1 MLGAT
6 HHEKAYVAPFFAFM
20 ALLLVGEIVAKLF
33 DGQAWW
39 IVAAPRYWIFPMQ
52 TVVCAAVLARYWR
65 EYEWGRARQLFFT
78 LGIAVLTF
86 ILWIAPQEWLHQPRR
101 VEGFDPWFFGNN
113 GFVTFLSIAVRFVRL
128 VVVVPLLEEIFWR
141 GFLLRYLIH
150 PDFMRVP
157 FGSFHWRSF
166 CAVAVLFA
174 IAHWGP
180 DFFPALITGA
190 LFNLVAHR
198 TRSLVC
204 CVITHAVTNLL
215 LGIYILQTRQWG
227 FW

>member
-20 ALLLVGEIVAKLF
+20 GLLLLGEITAKLF
-33 DGQAWW
+33 DGQAFWM
-39 IVAAPRYWIFPMQ
+39 VSAPRYWVFPLQ
-52 TVVCAAVLARYWR
+52 TIVCAGVLARYWR
-65 EYEWGRARQLFFT
+65 EYEWGGLRDPGFT
-78 LGIAVLTF
+78 LGVAVLTF
-86 ILWIAPQEWLHQPRR
+86 VIWIAPQAWLHQPRR
-101 VEGFDPWFFGNN
+101 VDGFDPWFFGNN
-113 GFVTFLSIAVRFVRL
+113 GTVTTVSIGIRFIRL
-128 VVVVPLLEEIFWR
+128 VIVVPLLEEIFWR

-157 FGSFHWRSF
+157 FGTFRWPSFG
-166 CAVAVLFA
+166 AVSLLFA

-180 DFFPALITGA
+180 DFVPALITGA

-215 LGIYILQTRQWG
+215 LGIYILKTGQWG